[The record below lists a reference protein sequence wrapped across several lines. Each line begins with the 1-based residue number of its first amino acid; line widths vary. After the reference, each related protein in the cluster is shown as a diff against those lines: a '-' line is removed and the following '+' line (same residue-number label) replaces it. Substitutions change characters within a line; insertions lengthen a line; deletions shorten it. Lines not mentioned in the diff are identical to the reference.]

1 MRRALNKLA
10 ESLLMALGLSPLW
23 VLIAARWLPDLA
35 AFGLPWAAL
44 CALSALPAALWGGR
58 RRMAV
63 ALPGFA
69 LLALLL
75 ALRAH
80 ALHRPAMAALLAPCA
95 LLFYKALRAAPLP
108 AWRQRD
114 AGFWYAALALH
125 ALSQLAARLAGL
137 RAALPVLT
145 VLLAAYVAALPLVLN
160 RQALEENATGQ
171 AGDGPARYLRLRN
184 LLLALGFSTL
194 TLLAG
199 TWNAVKDA
207 FSVLLGWMGRGLL
220 AVVLWLGRLFAADA
234 SVAPAYGGEAFLPM
248 AAEAGEASA
257 FWAVLEKIGIAA
269 ALLLG
274 AAGLC
279 FALWKLA
286 GLCRQ
291 WLRRLHARL
300 RETFAALSEENQV
313 EKESILDWEEMR
325 RSARARAARL
335 RRRLTRPPRW
345 EQMDN
350 RRRVRWAYA
359 RLRAQRPDIADA
371 QTARE
376 ALSRIPEGARM
387 ADVYDAAR
395 YGLRDITDEEAAFMR
410 TAVQRRP

>member
-1 MRRALNKLA
+1 
-10 ESLLMALGLSPLW
+10 
-23 VLIAARWLPDLA
+23 
-35 AFGLPWAAL
+35 
-44 CALSALPAALWGGR
+44 
-58 RRMAV
+58 
-63 ALPGFA
+63 
-69 LLALLL
+69 
-75 ALRAH
+75 
-80 ALHRPAMAALLAPCA
+80 MAALLAPCA

-234 SVAPAYGGEAFLPM
+234 SVAPASGGEAFLPM